1 MQQRSM
7 ETRRRILSAAV
18 GLFATQGYNA
28 SGVAEICR
36 AAGVSK
42 GAFYH
47 HFPGKQDLFVAVLE
61 DWLAGLDAE
70 FARIRGVSG
79 SVTESLLAMT
89 SMMAAVFSQAEGQL
103 PMFLEFWVQAMRN
116 PEIESL
122 VIAPYRRYRQ
132 FFAGIIQQGIDQGE
146 FADMDADMAAGMLVS
161 MAVGYIVQGLGDP
174 NGMDWS
180 MQARRSLEWIIRSWA
195 RRKE

>member
-1 MQQRSM
+1 MQQRSI
-7 ETRRRILSAAV
+7 ETRRRIMSAAV
-18 GLFATQGYNA
+18 KLFATQGYNV
-28 SGVAEICR
+28 SSVAEICN
-36 AAGVSK
+36 AAGISK

-61 DWLAGLDAE
+61 EWLAGLDAE
-70 FARIRGVSG
+70 LERIRDVSG
-79 SVTESLLAMT
+79 SVTESLLSMT
-89 SMMAAVFSQAEGQL
+89 GMMGEVFSQAEGQL

-116 PEIESL
+116 PEIEAL

-146 FADMDADMAAGMLVS
+146 FADVDADMAAGMLVS

-174 NGMDWS
+174 QAWDWS
-180 MQARRSLEWIIRSWA
+180 EQAKRSLERMVRSLE
-195 RRKE
+195 RREG